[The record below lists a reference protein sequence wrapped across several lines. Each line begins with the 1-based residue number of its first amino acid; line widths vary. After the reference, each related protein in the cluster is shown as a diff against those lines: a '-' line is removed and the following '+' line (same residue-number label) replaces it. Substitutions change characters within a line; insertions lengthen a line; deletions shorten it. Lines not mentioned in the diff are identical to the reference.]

1 MCLTDWNQRLSRRN
15 IIKEK
20 NNKKVGSIKFP
31 MEPKNNE
38 AFQLGWSLRPK
49 QLQAEP
55 NLRGKSKQKQGEKE
69 MQWARIEPET
79 QGMVEPP

>member
-1 MCLTDWNQRLSRRN
+1 
-15 IIKEK
+15 
-20 NNKKVGSIKFP
+20 